1 MKRRDLIKSWK
12 KLVLSLIVMEES
24 MMFTG
29 EVKI

>member
-1 MKRRDLIKSWK
+1 MKRRDLIKK
-12 KLVLSLIVMEES
+12 LEKLVLSLIVMAGS